1 VYPVLAPLFA
11 LTALAF
17 ALAPFIVLYL
27 VAESWG
33 QSKLHVF
40 WGFLSWTGLIA
51 GIIVMAIL
59 RGQAPNAASHPE
71 QAPARTIR

>member
-1 VYPVLAPLFA
+1 MLAPLFA
-11 LTALAF
+11 LLALAF

-27 VAESWG
+27 VAEAWG
-33 QSKLHVF
+33 QSKLHVL

-59 RGQAPNAASHPE
+59 RGQASTAPPHPV

>member
-1 VYPVLAPLFA
+1 MAPFFGL
-11 LTALAF
+11 LALAF

-27 VAESWG
+27 VAEAWG
-33 QSKLHVF
+33 QSKLHVL

-59 RGQAPNAASHPE
+59 RGQTPPDLNQHPGGVDT
-71 QAPARTIR
+71 RTLR